1 MDDKLVAISP
11 RDLRQSIGTA
21 ASPLLIDVR
30 RSDAFDSDDSLI
42 RAPSAVFPKLLTSGD
57 MKLGPLAA

>member
-1 MDDKLVAISP
+1 MYDKLVAISP

-21 ASPLLIDVR
+21 ASPLLIDVH

-42 RAPSAVFPKLLTSGD
+42 AGAIRRLPEIADVAT
-57 MKLGPLAA
+57 